1 MCVGLFRVDDLGRPQ
16 TKRLVLLPLMLS
28 DADNATCVR
37 EVPQGSDGK
46 EADAAGS
53 DHQSGL
59 IGVRG
64 GPERGVDGA
73 GEGLDGDC
81 GLVRYVV
88 GYGVELRGVGDE
100 RALRPAA
107 TRVVAEARLDACRD
121 VPPGNVQ
128 AQGVAA
134 RGAVRARRVYAADR
148 AAEGRLEDDPLAGAE
163 AGVVLGYLT
172 DDLVAHHEGRRGDR
186 GEVRRVFRGERPQI
200 RAADTGEERLYAYPL

>member
-81 GLVRYVV
+81 GLVRY
-88 GYGVELRGVGDE
+88 GVELRGVGDE

-148 AAEGRLEDDPLAGAE
+148 AAEGWFEDDPF
-163 AGVVLGYLT
+163 AGVE
-172 DDLVAHHEGRRGDR
+172 A
-186 GEVRRVFRGERPQI
+186 
-200 RAADTGEERLYAYPL
+200 